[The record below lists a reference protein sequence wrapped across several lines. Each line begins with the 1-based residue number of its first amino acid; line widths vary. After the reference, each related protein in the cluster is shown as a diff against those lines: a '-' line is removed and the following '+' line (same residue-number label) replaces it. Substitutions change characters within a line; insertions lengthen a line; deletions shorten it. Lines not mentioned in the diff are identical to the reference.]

1 MTDVIKIAK
10 ERRVRLAAEL
20 GKLDDFIRM
29 AEALVDWSQS
39 NAGKAGETG
48 GEIASD
54 SGDSSTVHSYSAAAS
69 AAAKK
74 Q

>member
-10 ERRVRLAAEL
+10 ERRVKLAAEL

-29 AEALVDWSQS
+29 AEALVEWSQS
-39 NAGKAGETG
+39 NAGKAGDAEA
-48 GEIASD
+48 EITSEP
-54 SGDSSTVHSYSAAAS
+54 SENSTVRSYSAAAG

-74 Q
+74 